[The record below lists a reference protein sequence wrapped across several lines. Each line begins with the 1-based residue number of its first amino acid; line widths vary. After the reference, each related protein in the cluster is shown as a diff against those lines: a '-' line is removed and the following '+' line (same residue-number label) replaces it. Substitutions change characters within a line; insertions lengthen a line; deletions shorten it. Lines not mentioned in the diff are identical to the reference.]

1 MKHYLK
7 IIGYGAIIW
16 AVAFIVACIFVGF
29 KVSSQVLVQGVTTLA
44 VLIIAFLFAEN
55 IKISKIKTAVIIG
68 LLWVATGAAL
78 DALITTRFTGWIFFC
93 RWEMWLGY
101 LFIFLVP
108 LVVTYKNEKL
118 KQ

>member
-1 MKHYLK
+1 MKHCIK

-16 AVAFIVACIFVGF
+16 AIAFIVACIFVGF
-29 KVSSQVLVQGVTTLA
+29 KVSSQVLTQGVTTLA
-44 VLIIAFLFAEN
+44 VLIVAFLLAEN
-55 IKISKIKTAVIIG
+55 LKISEMKTAAISG
-68 LLWVATGAAL
+68 FLWMVTGAAL
-78 DALITTRFTGWIFFC
+78 DALITTRFTGWSFFC

-108 LVVTYKNEKL
+108 LVVAYKNGKP